1 MSKYKPWTDA
11 DDAELVLMR
20 EARTPTKEIAIA
32 LGRTPSAV
40 MNRISAKGIPYG
52 KEPTF
57 REVVDT
63 AFAKLPADF
72 GRIRCGKHGVEFGE
86 PDDLGNSLND
96 EAVTTIDFGNSDDD
110 TVTIT
115 NSGNA
120 TGISEN
126 MRDLSKM
133 LNQMERDIKRKPQWF
148 KAMMWWRK

>member
-1 MSKYKPWTDA
+1 MAKDKKLY
-11 DDAELVLMR
+11 
-20 EARTPTKEIAIA
+20 TKEQLEGFSQTRARELEKRLASEEIA
-32 LGRTPSAV
+32 SV
-40 MNRISAKGIPYG
+40 GI
-52 KEPTF
+52 
-57 REVVDT
+57 
-63 AFAKLPADF
+63 
-72 GRIRCGKHGVEFGE
+72 EFGE

-96 EAVTTIDFGNSDDD
+96 ESVTTIDFGDSDDD

-133 LNQMERDIKRKPQWF
+133 LNQMERDIKRKPEWF

>member
-86 PDDLGNSLND
+86 PDGLGKSLND
-96 EAVTTIDFGNSDDD
+96 MGAMLG
-110 TVTIT
+110 
-115 NSGNA
+115 
-120 TGISEN
+120 SEEYR
-126 MRDLSKM
+126 MKRWLGDMPEM
-133 LNQMERDIKRKPQWF
+133 LNQMERDIKRKPQWY

>member
-1 MSKYKPWTDA
+1 MGKRWTDKE
-11 DDAELVLMR
+11 DGILVTLR
-20 EARTPTKEIAIA
+20 EGGMTYKEIASIM
-32 LGRTPSAV
+32 GRTSTAIHQRAYV
-40 MNRISAKGIPYG
+40 LRQD
-52 KEPTF
+52 EPTF
-57 REVVDT
+57 REVADT

-86 PDDLGNSLND
+86 PD

-110 TVTIT
+110 AVTIT

-120 TGISEN
+120 NGIKEN

-133 LNQMERDIKRKPQWF
+133 INQMERDIKPKPQWW